1 VPSVRAQ
8 AFLPLGLISSNQR
21 HRRDHASI
29 RLWLGFEGEP
39 LAAHSIYCRITR
51 VTDHLLGVKINPHS
65 FRACAA
71 TSLAD
76 RSPADARLA
85 APLLGHRYF
94 ATTERH
100 YIRARQL
107 EASRK
112 VHATLAEIRSP
123 DRR

>member
-1 VPSVRAQ
+1 MSSLQAYLDRVRPSFRPA
-8 AFLPLGLISSNQR
+8 GDCN
-21 HRRDHASI
+21 

-39 LAAHSIYCRITR
+39 LAAHSVYGRIIL
-51 VTDHLLGVKINPHS
+51 VTDRLLGVKINPHS

-71 TSLAD
+71 TSLAN
-76 RSPADARLA
+76 RSSADARLA

-112 VHATLAEIRSP
+112 VHATLAEIRTSP
-123 DRR
+123 GRRGSP

>member
-1 VPSVRAQ
+1 MRPSFRPAE
-8 AFLPLGLISSNQR
+8 GC
-21 HRRDHASI
+21 D
-29 RLWLGFEGEP
+29 RLWLGFEGSP
-39 LAAHSIYCRITR
+39 LTPHSIYGRIVL
-51 VTDHLLGVKINPHS
+51 VTERLLGVAINPHS

-76 RSPADARLA
+76 RSPADARRA

-100 YIRARQL
+100 YIRAQQI

-112 VHATLAEIRSP
+112 VHATLADIRRSFS
-123 DRR
+123 RR